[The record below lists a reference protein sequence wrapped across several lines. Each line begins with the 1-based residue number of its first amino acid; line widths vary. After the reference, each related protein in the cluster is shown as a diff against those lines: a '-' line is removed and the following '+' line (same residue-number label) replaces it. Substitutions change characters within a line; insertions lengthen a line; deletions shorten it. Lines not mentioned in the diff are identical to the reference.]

1 MKAKTEVLTLEDTA
15 AYLKVSMTTMY
26 RLVKRGD
33 LPARKVGG
41 QWRIRRADLVAY
53 LEEKGA

>member
-1 MKAKTEVLTLEDTA
+1 MKPLPDVLTLEDTA

-33 LPARKVGG
+33 LPATKVGR
-41 QWRIRRADLVAY
+41 QWRIRREAVEKY
-53 LEEKGA
+53 LREHE